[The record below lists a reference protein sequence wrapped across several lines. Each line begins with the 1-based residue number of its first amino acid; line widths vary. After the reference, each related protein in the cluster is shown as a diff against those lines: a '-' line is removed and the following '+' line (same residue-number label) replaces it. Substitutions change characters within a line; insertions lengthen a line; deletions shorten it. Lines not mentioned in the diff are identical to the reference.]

1 MDAHAHAVA
10 EQHIEVHKF
19 YAGVVTIAVIL
30 ALLLEAFLRAS
41 FRWADLLELPLLVT
55 IYFAL
60 SRRNPSG
67 GLLLGMII
75 GLLQDSLSHTP
86 IGLYGIAK
94 TLVGFMASSLGAR
107 IDVEHPIS
115 RFLITLFFF
124 FVHNSVLVLISRVL
138 IAQQQPYLT
147 VRLLTA
153 SLVNAALAVA
163 LFPLLD
169 RLRKTG

>member
-1 MDAHAHAVA
+1 MDAHAHSLG
-10 EQHIEVHKF
+10 EQHVEVHKF
-19 YAGVVTIAVIL
+19 YAGVVTIAVLL
-30 ALLLEAFLRAS
+30 ALLLEASLRAS

-60 SRRNPSG
+60 SRRNASG

-86 IGLYGIAK
+86 IGFYGIAK
-94 TLVGFMASSLGAR
+94 TLVGFLASSLGAR
-107 IDVEHPIS
+107 IDVEHPLS

-124 FVHNSVLVLISRVL
+124 YVHNSVLVLISRVL

-147 VRLLTA
+147 TRLLTA

-169 RLRKTG
+169 RLRKSS

>member
-1 MDAHAHAVA
+1 MEAHAHTIG
-10 EQHIEVHKF
+10 EQHVEVHKF
-19 YAGVVTIAVIL
+19 YAGAVTIAVVA
-30 ALLLEAFLRAS
+30 ALLLEASLRAS

-67 GLLLGMII
+67 GLLLGMVI

-86 IGLYGIAK
+86 IGFYGIAK

-107 IDVEHPIS
+107 IDVEHPLS
-115 RFLITLFFF
+115 RFMFTLFFF
-124 FVHNSVLVLISRVL
+124 YVHNSVLVLISRVL
-138 IAQQQPYLT
+138 MAQQQPYLT

-153 SLVNAALAVA
+153 SLVNAALAVVV
-163 LFPLLD
+163 FPLLD
-169 RLRKTG
+169 RLRKNS